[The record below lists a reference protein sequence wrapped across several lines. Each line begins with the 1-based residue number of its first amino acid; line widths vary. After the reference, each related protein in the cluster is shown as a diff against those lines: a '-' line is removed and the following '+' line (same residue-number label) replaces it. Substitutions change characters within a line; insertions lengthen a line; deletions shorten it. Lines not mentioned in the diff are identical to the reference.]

1 MFWLLIAILIA
12 QRAAE
17 MAVARQNE
25 QKVKQQG
32 AMEFGESHYPY
43 MIIMHILFFLSLM
56 AEVLLMNKQPSSWWI
71 AIAVA
76 ITTVQAVRY
85 WALCSLG
92 SYWNTKIL
100 VVPGAELVKKG
111 PYKWMKHPNYTVVIL
126 EIVLIPLLYQAYVT
140 MCLFSILNAAMLT
153 VRIRTEDKA
162 LEEYGI
168 K

>member
-100 VVPGAELVKKG
+100 VVTGAELVKKG

>member
-25 QKVKQQG
+25 QKVKKQG
-32 AMEFGESHYPY
+32 AIEFGESHYPY
-43 MIIMHILFFLSLM
+43 IIIMHILFCLSLI

-71 AIAVA
+71 GIAAAIL
-76 ITTVQAVRY
+76 IVQAVRY

-92 SYWNTKIL
+92 AYWNTKIL

-111 PYKWMKHPNYTVVIL
+111 PYKWMKHRNYTVVIL
-126 EIVLIPLLYQAYVT
+126 EILLIPLLYQAYVT
-140 MCLFSILNAAMLT
+140 MCLFSIVNAVLLT

-162 LEEYGI
+162 LEEYSI

>member
-25 QKVKQQG
+25 QKVKKQG
-32 AMEFGESHYPY
+32 AIEFGESHYPY
-43 MIIMHILFFLSLM
+43 IISMHILFFLSLI

-71 AIAVA
+71 GIAAAIL
-76 ITTVQAVRY
+76 IVQAVRY

-92 SYWNTKIL
+92 AYWNTKIL

-126 EIVLIPLLYQAYVT
+126 EILLIPL
-140 MCLFSILNAAMLT
+140 
-153 VRIRTEDKA
+153 
-162 LEEYGI
+162 
-168 K
+168 

>member
-1 MFWLLIAILIA
+1 MFWFLIVILIT
-12 QRAAE
+12 QRVAE

-25 QKVKQQG
+25 QKVKKQG
-32 AMEFGESHYPY
+32 AIEFGESHYPY
-43 MIIMHILFFLSLM
+43 IIIMHILFFLSLI

-71 AIAVA
+71 GIAAAILC
-76 ITTVQAVRY
+76 VQAVRY

-92 SYWNTKIL
+92 AYWNTKIL

-111 PYKWMKHPNYTVVIL
+111 PYKWIKHPNYTVVIL
-126 EIVLIPLLYQAYVT
+126 EILLIPLLYQAYVT
-140 MCLFSILNAAMLT
+140 MCLFSLVNAVLLT

-162 LEEYGI
+162 LEEYSI

>member
-25 QKVKQQG
+25 QKVKKQG
-32 AMEFGESHYPY
+32 AIEFGESHYPY
-43 MIIMHILFFLSLM
+43 IIIMHILFFLSLI

-71 AIAVA
+71 GIAAAIL
-76 ITTVQAVRY
+76 IVQAVRY

-92 SYWNTKIL
+92 AYWNTKIL

-111 PYKWMKHPNYTVVIL
+111 PYKWMKHPNYTVCIL
-126 EIVLIPLLYQAYVT
+126 EILLIPLLYQAYVT
-140 MCLFSILNAAMLT
+140 MCLFSIVNAVLLT

-162 LEEYGI
+162 LEEYSI

>member
-25 QKVKQQG
+25 QKVKKQG
-32 AMEFGESHYPY
+32 AIEFGESHYPY
-43 MIIMHILFFLSLM
+43 IIIMHILFFLSLI

-71 AIAVA
+71 GIAAAIL
-76 ITTVQAVRY
+76 IVQAVRY

-92 SYWNTKIL
+92 AYWNTKIL
-100 VVPGAELVKKG
+100 VVQCGTCKKG

-126 EIVLIPLLYQAYVT
+126 EILLIPLLYQAYVT
-140 MCLFSILNAAMLT
+140 MCLFSIVNAVLLT

-162 LEEYGI
+162 LEEYSI

>member
-1 MFWLLIAILIA
+1 MFWLLIVILIA

-32 AMEFGESHYPY
+32 AIEFGESHYPY
-43 MIIMHILFFLSLM
+43 IIIMHILFFLSLI

-71 AIAVA
+71 GIAATIVS
-76 ITTVQAVRY
+76 VQAVRY

-92 SYWNTKIL
+92 AYWNTKIL
-100 VVPGAELVKKG
+100 VIPGAELVKKG

-126 EIVLIPLLYQAYVT
+126 EILLIPLLYQAYIT
-140 MCLFSILNAAMLT
+140 MCLFSVVNAVLLT

-162 LEEYGI
+162 LEEYSI

>member
-32 AMEFGESHYPY
+32 AIEFGESHYPY
-43 MIIMHILFFLSLM
+43 IIIMHILFFLSLI

-71 AIAVA
+71 GIAAAIVS
-76 ITTVQAVRY
+76 VQAVRY

-92 SYWNTKIL
+92 AYWNTKIL
-100 VVPGAELVKKG
+100 VIPGAELVKKG

-126 EIVLIPLLYQAYVT
+126 EILLIPLLYQAYIT
-140 MCLFSILNAAMLT
+140 MCLFSVVNAVLLT

-162 LEEYGI
+162 LEEYSI

>member
-25 QKVKQQG
+25 QKVKKQG
-32 AMEFGESHYPY
+32 AIEFGESHYPY
-43 MIIMHILFFLSLM
+43 IIIMHILFFLSLI

-71 AIAVA
+71 GIAAAIL
-76 ITTVQAVRY
+76 IVQAVRY

-92 SYWNTKIL
+92 AYWNTKIL
-100 VVPGAELVKKG
+100 VVPSAELVKKG

-126 EIVLIPLLYQAYVT
+126 EILLIPLLYQAYVT
-140 MCLFSILNAAMLT
+140 MCLFSIVNAVLLT

-162 LEEYGI
+162 LEEYSI

>member
-1 MFWLLIAILIA
+1 MFWFLIVILIT
-12 QRAAE
+12 QRVAE

-25 QKVKQQG
+25 QKVKKQG
-32 AMEFGESHYPY
+32 AIEFGESHYPY
-43 MIIMHILFFLSLM
+43 IIIMHILFFLSLI

-71 AIAVA
+71 GIAAAILC
-76 ITTVQAVRY
+76 VQAVRY

-92 SYWNTKIL
+92 AYWNTKIL

-111 PYKWMKHPNYTVVIL
+111 PYKWIKHPNYTVVIL
-126 EIVLIPLLYQAYVT
+126 EILLIPLLYQAYVT
-140 MCLFSILNAAMLT
+140 MCLFSIVNAVLLT

-162 LEEYGI
+162 LEEYSI

>member
-25 QKVKQQG
+25 QKVKKQG
-32 AMEFGESHYPY
+32 AIEFGENHYPY
-43 MIIMHILFFLSLM
+43 IIIMHILFFLSLI
-56 AEVLLMNKQPSSWWI
+56 AEVLLLNKQPSSWWI
-71 AIAVA
+71 GIAAAIL
-76 ITTVQAVRY
+76 IVQAVRY

-92 SYWNTKIL
+92 AYWNTKIL

-111 PYKWMKHPNYTVVIL
+111 PYRWMKHPNYTVVIL
-126 EIVLIPLLYQAYVT
+126 EILLIPLLYQAYVT
-140 MCLFSILNAAMLT
+140 MSLFSVLNAALLT
-153 VRIRTEDKA
+153 IRIRAEDKA
-162 LEEYGI
+162 LEEYSI

>member
-76 ITTVQAVRY
+76 IATVQAVRY

>member
-1 MFWLLIAILIA
+1 
-12 QRAAE
+12 

-25 QKVKQQG
+25 QKVKKQG
-32 AMEFGESHYPY
+32 AIEFGESHYPY
-43 MIIMHILFFLSLM
+43 IIIMHILFFLSLI

-71 AIAVA
+71 GIAAAIL
-76 ITTVQAVRY
+76 IVQAVRY

-92 SYWNTKIL
+92 AYWNTKIL

-126 EIVLIPLLYQAYVT
+126 EILLIPLLYQAYVT
-140 MCLFSILNAAMLT
+140 MCLFSIVNAVLLT

-162 LEEYGI
+162 LEEYSI

>member
-25 QKVKQQG
+25 QKVKKQG
-32 AMEFGESHYPY
+32 AIEFGESHYPY
-43 MIIMHILFFLSLM
+43 IIIMHILFFLSLT

-71 AIAVA
+71 GIAAAIL
-76 ITTVQAVRY
+76 IVQAVRY

-92 SYWNTKIL
+92 AYWNTKIL

-126 EIVLIPLLYQAYVT
+126 EILLIPLLYQAYVT
-140 MCLFSILNAAMLT
+140 MCLFSNVNAVLLT

-162 LEEYGI
+162 LEEFSI

>member
-25 QKVKQQG
+25 QKVKKQG
-32 AMEFGESHYPY
+32 AIEFGESHYPY
-43 MIIMHILFFLSLM
+43 IISMHILFFLSLI

-71 AIAVA
+71 GIAAAIL
-76 ITTVQAVRY
+76 IVQAVRY

-92 SYWNTKIL
+92 AYWNTKIL

-126 EIVLIPLLYQAYVT
+126 EILLIPLLYQAYVT
-140 MCLFSILNAAMLT
+140 MCLFSIVNAVLLT

-162 LEEYGI
+162 LEEYSI

>member
-25 QKVKQQG
+25 QKVKKQG
-32 AMEFGESHYPY
+32 AIEFGESHYPY
-43 MIIMHILFFLSLM
+43 IIIMHILFFLSLT

-71 AIAVA
+71 GIAVA
-76 ITTVQAVRY
+76 ILSVQAVRY

-92 SYWNTKIL
+92 AYWNTKIL

-126 EIVLIPLLYQAYVT
+126 EILLIPLLYQAYVT
-140 MCLFSILNAAMLT
+140 MCLFSIVNAVLLT
-153 VRIRTEDKA
+153 VRIRAEDKA
-162 LEEYGI
+162 LEEFSI

>member
-25 QKVKQQG
+25 QKVKKQG
-32 AMEFGESHYPY
+32 AIEFGESHYPY
-43 MIIMHILFFLSLM
+43 IIIMHILFFLSLI

-71 AIAVA
+71 GIATV
-76 ITTVQAVRY
+76 ILIVQAVRY

-92 SYWNTKIL
+92 AYWNTKIL
-100 VVPGAELVKKG
+100 VVPGVELVKKG

-126 EIVLIPLLYQAYVT
+126 EILLIPLLYQAYVT
-140 MCLFSILNAAMLT
+140 MCLFSILNAVLLT
-153 VRIRTEDKA
+153 VRIRAEDKA
-162 LEEYGI
+162 LEEYSI

>member
-25 QKVKQQG
+25 QKVKKQG
-32 AMEFGESHYPY
+32 AIEFGENHYPY
-43 MIIMHILFFLSLM
+43 IIIMHILFFLSLI
-56 AEVLLMNKQPSSWWI
+56 AEVLLLNKQPSSWWI
-71 AIAVA
+71 GIAA
-76 ITTVQAVRY
+76 TILIVQAVRY

-92 SYWNTKIL
+92 TYWNTKIL

-111 PYKWMKHPNYTVVIL
+111 PYRWMKHPNYTVVIL
-126 EIVLIPLLYQAYVT
+126 EILLIPLLYQAYVT
-140 MCLFSILNAAMLT
+140 MSLFSVLNAALLT
-153 VRIRTEDKA
+153 IRIRAEDKA
-162 LEEYGI
+162 LEEYSI

>member
-1 MFWLLIAILIA
+1 MFWLLIVILIA
-12 QRAAE
+12 QRTAE

-32 AMEFGESHYPY
+32 AIEFGESHYPY
-43 MIIMHILFFLSLM
+43 IIITHILFFLSLI

-71 AIAVA
+71 GIAAAIV
-76 ITTVQAVRY
+76 TVQAVRY

-111 PYKWMKHPNYTVVIL
+111 PYRWMKHPNYTVVIL
-126 EIVLIPLLYQAYVT
+126 EFLLIPLLYHAYMT
-140 MCLFSILNAAMLT
+140 MCLFSILNAVLLT
-153 VRIRTEDKA
+153 VRIRTEEKA
-162 LEEYGI
+162 LEEYSI

>member
-25 QKVKQQG
+25 QKVKKQG
-32 AMEFGESHYPY
+32 AIEFGESHYPY
-43 MIIMHILFFLSLM
+43 IIIMHILFFLSLI

-71 AIAVA
+71 GIAAAIL
-76 ITTVQAVRY
+76 IVQAVRY

-92 SYWNTKIL
+92 AYWNTKIL
-100 VVPGAELVKKG
+100 VVPSAELVKKG

-126 EIVLIPLLYQAYVT
+126 EILLIPLLYQAYVT
-140 MCLFSILNAAMLT
+140 MCLFSIVNAVLLT
-153 VRIRTEDKA
+153 
-162 LEEYGI
+162 
-168 K
+168 

>member
-25 QKVKQQG
+25 QKVKKQG
-32 AMEFGESHYPY
+32 AIEFGESHYPY
-43 MIIMHILFFLSLM
+43 IIIMHILFFLSLI

-71 AIAVA
+71 GIAAAIL
-76 ITTVQAVRY
+76 IVQAVRY

-92 SYWNTKIL
+92 AYWNTKIL

-126 EIVLIPLLYQAYVT
+126 EILLIPLLYQAYVT
-140 MCLFSILNAAMLT
+140 MCLFSIVNAVLLT

-162 LEEYGI
+162 LEEYSI

>member
-25 QKVKQQG
+25 QKVKKQG
-32 AMEFGESHYPY
+32 AIEFGESHYPY
-43 MIIMHILFFLSLM
+43 IIIMHILFFLSLI

-71 AIAVA
+71 GIAAAIL
-76 ITTVQAVRY
+76 IVQAVRY

-92 SYWNTKIL
+92 AYWNTKIL

-126 EIVLIPLLYQAYVT
+126 EILLIPLLYQAYVT
-140 MCLFSILNAAMLT
+140 MCLFSIVNAVLLT

-162 LEEYGI
+162 LEEY
-168 K
+168 